1 MRHFWFGV
9 AVAVAALVAIVL
21 TVPHPSRASVS
32 IHLDPGGNVADY
44 LRWYRRLADAGVIA
58 KVDGS
63 CVSACT
69 LVLAMPSAAVCIT
82 REARLGFHLASLN
95 GVDDPA
101 VTEQLVQEFYPPSL
115 QQWIKEHGPLV
126 SAPIYM
132 SGAEAIALGVMKECK
147 L

>member
-9 AVAVAALVAIVL
+9 AVAVAALVASVL
-21 TVPHPSRASVS
+21 TVPPPSRASVS

-69 LVLAMPSAAVCIT
+69 LVLAMPS
-82 REARLGFHLASLN
+82 
-95 GVDDPA
+95 
-101 VTEQLVQEFYPPSL
+101 
-115 QQWIKEHGPLV
+115 
-126 SAPIYM
+126 
-132 SGAEAIALGVMKECK
+132 
-147 L
+147 

>member
-9 AVAVAALVAIVL
+9 AVAVAALVASVL
-21 TVPHPSRASVS
+21 TVLHPSRASVS

-69 LVLAMPSAAVCIT
+69 LVLAMPSSAVCIT
-82 REARLGFHLASLN
+82 REARLGFHLAMINDLPRP
-95 GVDDPA
+95 D
-101 VTEQLVQEFYPPSL
+101 VTEELVQEFYPPSV

-132 SGAEAIALGVMKECK
+132 SGAEAIALGVMKECEP
-147 L
+147 

>member
-9 AVAVAALVAIVL
+9 AVAVAALVASVL
-21 TVPHPSRASVS
+21 TVPPPSRASVS

-44 LRWYRRLADAGVIA
+44 LRWYRRLTDAGVIA

-69 LVLAMPSAAVCIT
+69 LVLAMPSSASCIT
-82 REARLGFHLASLN
+82 PEARLGFHLASLN

-101 VTEQLVQEFYPPSL
+101 VTEELVQEFYPPSV

-132 SGAEAIALGVMKECK
+132 SGAEAIALGVMKECEP
-147 L
+147 

>member
-9 AVAVAALVAIVL
+9 AVAVAALVASVL
-21 TVPHPSRASVS
+21 TVPPPSRASVS

-101 VTEQLVQEFYPPSL
+101 VTGQLVQEFYPPSV

>member
-9 AVAVAALVAIVL
+9 AVAVAALVASVL
-21 TVPHPSRASVS
+21 TVPPPSRASVS

-82 REARLGFHLASLN
+82 REARLGFHLATVN
-95 GVDDPA
+95 DIPRPD
-101 VTEQLVQEFYPPSL
+101 VTDELVQEFYPPSV
-115 QQWIKEHGPLV
+115 QQWIKKHGPLV
-126 SAPIYM
+126 SAPIYL
-132 SGAEAIALGVMKECK
+132 SGSEAIALGVMRECK
-147 L
+147 S